1 MNVFLVIMIII
12 LTVSNVL
19 LWLCFKG
26 LSIMFKKLCNQFIEL
41 GECMLKESDNNV
53 KS

>member
-1 MNVFLVIMIII
+1 MNIFLVIMIIM

-26 LSIMFKKLCNQFIEL
+26 LSIMFKKLCDQCIQL
-41 GECMLKESDNNV
+41 AECMIKESEE
-53 KS
+53 

>member
-1 MNVFLVIMIII
+1 MNVFFTIMIII

-26 LSIMFKKLCNQFIEL
+26 LSIMFKKLCEQCIEM
-41 GECMLKESDNNV
+41 GECMLKEEQNDE
-53 KS
+53 

>member
-19 LWLCFKG
+19 LWICFKG
-26 LSIMFKKLCNQFIEL
+26 LSIMFKKLCDQCIEL
-41 GECMLKESDNNV
+41 GECMLKEGDTDAE
-53 KS
+53 

>member
-1 MNVFLVIMIII
+1 MNIFFVIMIIM

-26 LSIMFKKLCNQFIEL
+26 LSIMFKKLCDQCIEL
-41 GECMLKESDNNV
+41 VESMIKESEE
-53 KS
+53 